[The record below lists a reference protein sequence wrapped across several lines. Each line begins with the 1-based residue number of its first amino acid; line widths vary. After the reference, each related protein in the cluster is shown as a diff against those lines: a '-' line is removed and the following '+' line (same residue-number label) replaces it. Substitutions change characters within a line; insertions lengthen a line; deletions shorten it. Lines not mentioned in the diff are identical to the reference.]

1 MILND
6 MSDMNENRKGFP
18 SVFKYTYEY
27 GWDLKNLGYDYSNNL
42 MNITLSSYMF
52 KNDRLRIFIT
62 DYLRPIMVL
71 FINKVKYLRIYYNFA
86 VPKDY
91 QKIN

>member
-1 MILND
+1 
-6 MSDMNENRKGFP
+6 MNTLTERRKGLDSP
-18 SVFKYTYEY
+18 YKAMYEH
-27 GWDLKNLGYDYSNNL
+27 GWDLKNLGNDYSKNL
-42 MNITLSSYMF
+42 MTNSFSKYMF
-52 KNDRLRIFIT
+52 GNKRLEDFILLHLQPLMT
-62 DYLRPIMVL
+62 F

>member
-1 MILND
+1 MPN
-6 MSDMNENRKGFP
+6 SFSK
-18 SVFKYTYEY
+18 
-27 GWDLKNLGYDYSNNL
+27 
-42 MNITLSSYMF
+42 YMF
-52 KNDRLRIFIT
+52 GNKRLSDFI
-62 DYLRPIMVL
+62 LLHLQPLMVF

>member
-1 MILND
+1 
-6 MSDMNENRKGFP
+6 MNTLTERRKGFDSP
-18 SVFKYTYEY
+18 YKAMYEH
-27 GWDLKNLGYDYSNNL
+27 GWDLKNLGNDYSKNL
-42 MNITLSSYMF
+42 MTNSFSKYMF
-52 KNDRLRIFIT
+52 GNKRLEDFILLHLQPLMT
-62 DYLRPIMVL
+62 F